1 MKRERCNSERI
12 RTRVRQKRKE
22 RCKSGRLRAGEN
34 QEKGRK
40 RRKKPGKGEGIGA
53 IRSKKLEQE

>member
-1 MKRERCNSERI
+1 MKRERRNSERI

-40 RRKKPGKGEGIGA
+40 RRKKPGKWEGKGA
-53 IRSKKLEQE
+53 IRVKS